1 MVNKTIK
8 FAPHLAASVLNGSK
22 TITWRLWDDKNL
34 TEGDIVDLLESGTN
48 KYLATAKI
56 IKIEEKVMKVLTT
69 EEIKKHGYTSAEE
82 MYERHR
88 KYYPGKE
95 VGDDTPLKIVHY
107 SVICIVNQDTRDSII
122 EHEGKIEETLSADFF
137 RDHVEK
143 VESFKTNDK
152 SAVLGGLNELD
163 KKFQLLVP
171 YIKETKNNLK
181 NGITEHTKFAACFLL
196 FHKIIQSWESLILL
210 AQNGHYQESMELV
223 RSINENVDLANLFIW
238 DEDTKNLNKWFS
250 GKIIDNGTA
259 RSKLQEIL
267 NASKVLPKDVKVEDV
282 KKRIYGTYSNYTH
295 AGYVAMLESI
305 DVFRKDFDF
314 EKQTGYHRLRE
325 VLPNIE
331 GLLDSIRI
339 ALMSYY
345 AVLIGDRARAGEL
358 KSLDS
363 GPKYTPQQ
371 VVSYIEGKYGAM

>member
-8 FAPHLAASVLNGSK
+8 FAPHLVASVLNGSK

-34 TEGDIVDLLESGTN
+34 TEGDIIDLLESGTN
-48 KYLATAKI
+48 KYLATGKI
-56 IKIEEKVMKVLTT
+56 IKIEEKIMKNLTAD
-69 EEIKKHGYTSAEE
+69 EIKTHGYASAEE
-82 MYERHR
+82 LYERHK

-95 VGDDTPLKIVHY
+95 VGDDTPLKIVY
-107 SVICIVNQDTRDSII
+107 FSIICIANQDTRDSII
-122 EHEGKIEETLSADFF
+122 EHEGKIEEVISADFF
-137 RDHVEK
+137 RDHPDK
-143 VESFKTNDK
+143 VESFRTKDKEVLLNRLND
-152 SAVLGGLNELD
+152 LD

-171 YIKETKNNLK
+171 YIKDTKSNVQ
-181 NGITEHTKFAACFLL
+181 NGITEHTKFSACFLL

-210 AQNGHYQESMELV
+210 AQHGHYQESMELV

-238 DEDTKNLNKWFS
+238 DKDTKNLEKWHA

-259 RSKLQEIL
+259 RAKLHEIL
-267 NASKVLPKDVKVEDV
+267 NESKILPKDVKVEDV
-282 KKRIYGTYSNYTH
+282 KKNIYGIYSNYTH

-314 EKQTGYHRLRE
+314 DKQMGYHRLCE
-325 VLPNIE
+325 VQPNIE

-339 ALMSYY
+339 ALTSYF
-345 AVLIGDRARAGEL
+345 AVLVGDGIKAGEL

-371 VVSYIEGKYGAM
+371 VVNYIEGKYGAI